1 MGSGSRSGR
10 QLLSVIALVCA
21 IGGLVLAAGALPTL
35 ASDSPAS
42 GIFDGATDGQAS
54 GETTASSAAAAG
66 SAASGSSGT
75 SGLDSGFMTSLADSP
90 LLGGVLSNLLD
101 GSAGTQPRPDVDGAS
116 MDELEGSDDAGMQS
130 DGTSGE
136 TDSTDGSGETGSTDG
151 SGETGSTDGSG
162 ETGSTDSSG
171 ETGATDGSD
180 GGGSTEGSDGT
191 GSTDGSAETGSTD
204 GSDGAGSTDG
214 TDGAGSTDG
223 SAETGSTDGSDGTDS
238 TDDSSGTDSTD
249 GGGET
254 GSSSGGTDG
263 DQSTSEQ
270 EAGGADG
277 QASAAQGEDGSDA
290 GADESEADDGS
301 GSDDSDSGEA
311 GGDDSSLTDSVSD
324 RAVTAGLVAI
334 AALIVGYVFYTREDP
349 IGTLLSIP
357 GRLVSLALAGVV
369 ACSQALERALAALR
383 GLRSIA
389 DLPGL
394 VLATIADAIRSARTR
409 AREVGSLVSTSLFGG
424 AKEATDTDATVDAQ
438 IGARERIRRA
448 FESVIDA
455 SPMYRTRVATATP
468 GDVARSATDAG
479 APDKPVET
487 ITDSFRDVEYGDRD
501 PNAYLERTATAH
513 DRLRDALESA
523 DETDGGGSDSS
534 GDPDE

>member
-1 MGSGSRSGR
+1 MGSGSRGSR

-42 GIFDGATDGQAS
+42 GIFEGAADGQAS

-66 SAASGSSGT
+66 SAASGSSGM
-75 SGLDSGFMTSLADSP
+75 SGLDSGLIASLADTP
-90 LLGGVLSNLLD
+90 LLGGLLSNLLD
-101 GSAGTQPRPDVDGAS
+101 GSAGTQPRPDVDDAS
-116 MDELEGSDDAGMQS
+116 MDALEGGDDGGMQS
-130 DGTSGE
+130 DGT
-136 TDSTDGSGETGSTDG
+136 SGETGSTDG
-151 SGETGSTDGSG
+151 SGETGSTN
-162 ETGSTDSSG
+162 SSG
-171 ETGATDGSD
+171 
-180 GGGSTEGSDGT
+180 
-191 GSTDGSAETGSTD
+191 
-204 GSDGAGSTDG
+204 
-214 TDGAGSTDG
+214 
-223 SAETGSTDGSDGTDS
+223 ETGSTDGSDGTDS

-263 DQSTSEQ
+263 GQSTTEG
-270 EAGGADG
+270 EAGGTDG
-277 QASAAQGEDGSDA
+277 QTSAARGEDGSDA

-301 GSDDSDSGEA
+301 GSDDSD

-369 ACSQALERALAALR
+369 ACSQALERALAALG

-394 VLATIADAIRSARTR
+394 VLAAITDAIRSARTR
-409 AREVGSLVSTSLFGG
+409 AREVGSSVSTSLFGG
-424 AKEATDTDATVDAQ
+424 AEGATDTDAAVDTQ
-438 IGARERIRRA
+438 TSARERIRRA

-479 APDKPVET
+479 APGEPVET

-501 PNAYLERTATAH
+501 PNAYLERTTTAH
-513 DRLRDALESA
+513 DRLRDAMESA
-523 DETDGGGSDSS
+523 DETDDGGSDSS

>member
-21 IGGLVLAAGALPTL
+21 IGGLILAAGALPTL

-42 GIFDGATDGQAS
+42 GIFDGAADGQAS
-54 GETTASSAAAAG
+54 GETTTSSAAAAG

-75 SGLDSGFMTSLADSP
+75 SGLDSGFMASLADSP
-90 LLGGVLSNLLD
+90 LIGGVLSNLLD
-101 GSAGTQPRPDVDGAS
+101 GSAGSQPRPDVDGAS
-116 MDELEGSDDAGMQS
+116 MDDLEGSDDAGMQS

-136 TDSTDGSGETGSTDG
+136 TDSTDGSGETGSTD
-151 SGETGSTDGSG
+151 
-162 ETGSTDSSG
+162 SSG

-180 GGGSTEGSDGT
+180 GSGSTEGSDGT

-204 GSDGAGSTDG
+204 GSDGA
-214 TDGAGSTDG
+214 
-223 SAETGSTDGSDGTDS
+223 GSTDGSDGTDS

-277 QASAAQGEDGSDA
+277 QTSAARGEDGSDA

-301 GSDDSDSGEA
+301 DSEDSDGGED
-311 GGDDSSLTDSVSD
+311 GDDSSLTDSVSD
-324 RAVTAGLVAI
+324 RAVTAGLVVVAT
-334 AALIVGYVFYTREDP
+334 LIVGYVFYTREDP
-349 IGTLLSIP
+349 IGTLLAIP

-369 ACSQALERALAALR
+369 ACSQALERALVALR

-394 VLATIADAIRSARTR
+394 VLATITDAIRSARTR
-409 AREVGSLVSTSLFGG
+409 AREVGSSVSTSLFGG
-424 AKEATDTDATVDAQ
+424 AEAATDTDAAGDAQ
-438 IGARERIRRA
+438 PGARERIRRA

-479 APDKPVET
+479 APGEPVET

-501 PNAYLERTATAH
+501 PDAYLERTATAH

>member
-191 GSTDGSAETGSTD
+191 
-204 GSDGAGSTDG
+204 
-214 TDGAGSTDG
+214 GSTDG